1 MFNVYKNHL
10 SRQTGSRNL
19 AGPKTLPTIWGTYM
33 KLVTKY
39 QISTIKL
46 LRKMRRKISW
56 TDGRTDGKIG
66 KFNRLLARC
75 CRSFFTTTVY
85 KYLTTSCIWSCLMSY
100 FKWSISDEATSY
112 WTIHRLYKFSASPVK
127 LCYVTIKLPIHFG
140 NSSNTILLLYPRS
153 LKGEGG
159 ILFYLCPSVLLSVQ
173 DIFRRIFLSKCWWQK
188 SDIWSKVESYNQ
200 TVQEAVMVVII
211 W

>member
-1 MFNVYKNHL
+1 
-10 SRQTGSRNL
+10 
-19 AGPKTLPTIWGTYM
+19 
-33 KLVTKY
+33 
-39 QISTIKL
+39 
-46 LRKMRRKISW
+46 MRIFFKKVFFYLNTCIYN
-56 TDGRTDGKIG
+56 DIGKIG

-159 ILFYLCPSVLLSVQ
+159 ILFYLCSSVLPSVQ
-173 DIFRRIFLSKCWWQK
+173 DIFRRIFLSNLMVE
-188 SDIWSKVESYNQ
+188 IWYLVTSF
-200 TVQEAVMVVII
+200 M
-211 W
+211 